1 MKRKTRFWIIG
12 LALIVLLLCG
22 GFTALGLVVAN
33 KAGSAGSFGFGDAV
47 ALVRVEGTIMPGE
60 APPPSLFGGTSSVAY
75 SKTIVE
81 HLKQANSSSRVKA
94 VVLVVDSPGGSVY
107 ASDEIALQIKAMT
120 KPVIASMGSLA
131 ASGGYY
137 VSAPTR
143 EIWASPHTL
152 TCSIGVISQFLNVEK
167 FAKDWGVSAV
177 TLKSG
182 QFKDTGNPF
191 REFTE
196 ADRALWQNI
205 IDEAY
210 AAFVRIVADG
220 RKMTEEQVRTI
231 ADGRICSG
239 QQAKAMGLVDNL
251 GYLQDAINRAAQL
264 GGISGE
270 PRVIDYS
277 QQTGLFESVGASI
290 NRPGPVEQL
299 EQLLHFNAGSPLM
312 YLYTGQ

>member
-12 LALIVLLLCG
+12 LALALLLLCG
-22 GFTALGLVVAN
+22 GFTVLGLVVAN

-196 ADRALWQNI
+196 ADRALWQDI

-251 GYLQDAINRAAQL
+251 GYLQDAITRAAQL

-270 PRVIDYS
+270 PQVIDYS